1 MTAQR
6 KSRRARKSAPPPPAP
21 TDNQLFEAM
30 CAFATLKMRYRL
42 EVLNNAPPTQR
53 YIVRV
58 LPEMMVG
65 DAEFMGVK
73 GLPPVHTSQLL
84 PAELS
89 FAIHRFASEADA
101 RRWREHEIICE
112 TIKVAMRT
120 KP

>member
-6 KSRRARKSAPPPPAP
+6 KSRRARRSAPPLPAP
-21 TDNQLFEAM
+21 TEAQLFEAM
-30 CAFATLKMRYRL
+30 LAFNTLKMRYRL
-42 EVLNNAPPTQR
+42 EVLSNAPPTQR

-73 GLPPVHTSQLL
+73 GLPLVHAGPMI
-84 PAELS
+84 PADLS
-89 FAIHRFASEADA
+89 FAIHRFASEQAA
-101 RRWREHEIICE
+101 RLWREHEIIRE

>member
-6 KSRRARKSAPPPPAP
+6 KSRRARRSAPPPPAP

-30 CAFATLKMRYRL
+30 LAFATLKMRYRL

-73 GLPPVHTSQLL
+73 GLPPVSNMRTI

-89 FAIHRFASEADA
+89 FSIHRFPTEQAA
-101 RRWREHEIICE
+101 RYWREQEIIRE
-112 TIKVAMRT
+112 TVKVAMRT